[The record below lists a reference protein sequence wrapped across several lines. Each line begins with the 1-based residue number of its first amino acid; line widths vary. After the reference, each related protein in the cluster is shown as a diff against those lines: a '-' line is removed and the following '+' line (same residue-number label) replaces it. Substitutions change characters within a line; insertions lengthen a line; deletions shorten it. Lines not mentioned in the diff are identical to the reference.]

1 MKKRKNKFLFF
12 LFIPAFIIAEENF
25 IYLGG
30 KKISFF
36 MDKKTA
42 AFYLENPYPRE
53 KEFKTLLFKD
63 NPPTSFLMF
72 QIKNNLYKFS
82 DNVMEVENF
91 NFNDS
96 YINLVLKK
104 EGIVFNVYFIITN
117 VIRKNMDNSIIIY
130 SEIVNKNT
138 NSTRA
143 GIRFLL
149 DTVYGE
155 NKKNPVIYT
164 STKEKIEY
172 DKIVTK
178 ELVPDFFFTG
188 YADPLESYFY
198 DGLYIYPSINDFKPE
213 KVIIGNWKKLY
224 QMKSIFIPEPK
235 ARFKYNPYSN
245 PDTAI
250 CIFYEFILKP
260 DEKIGFG
267 CALSIEQI
275 PKDKLK
281 ISSFLVEEVSNAV
294 SKETLESKQPQEMA
308 EKLGETKV
316 SKTPVETNQESL
328 LLDTQLKLLEKLLEL
343 VDKIEAKFFQTN
355 EKSAGYIERKTEP
368 ELTPQAKIF
377 IQAEEKKVSAKE
389 ENLSNRVSE
398 LKEEYEKKLKAM
410 EESYNKEK
418 PATKPTKVRDKKK
431 EIEKTIREVDSQLYL
446 LEKLIELKGDLKDF
460 SSGKI
465 KEIEDKIKKLEEETG
480 KQ

>member
-1 MKKRKNKFLFF
+1 MKRNKLLILLLF
-12 LFIPAFIIAEENF
+12 PAFIIAEENF
-25 IYLGG
+25 ISLSG

-36 MDKKTA
+36 IDKKTT

-53 KEFKTLLFKD
+53 KEFKMLLFKD
-63 NPPTSFLMF
+63 NPPTSFLIF

-91 NFNDS
+91 TYNDS
-96 YINLVLKK
+96 YINLALKK
-104 EGIVFNVYFIITN
+104 NGIIFNIYFIITN

-130 SEIVNKNT
+130 SEILNKNT
-138 NSTRA
+138 NSSRA

-155 NKKNPVIYT
+155 NKRYPVIYT

-178 ELVPDFFFTG
+178 ELIPDFFFTG
-188 YADPLESYFY
+188 YADPLENYFY

-213 KVIIGNWKKLY
+213 KVIIGNWKKVY

-245 PDTAI
+245 PDTAM
-250 CIFYEFILKP
+250 CIFYEFTLKP
-260 DEKIGFG
+260 NEKISFG

-281 ISSFLVEEVSNAV
+281 ISPFLVEEVSKTFSRENVELKQIPEVTEKV
-294 SKETLESKQPQEMA
+294 S
-308 EKLGETKV
+308 ETKV

-328 LLDTQLKLLEKLLEL
+328 LLETQLKLLEKLLEL
-343 VDKIEAKFFQTN
+343 VDKIEAKFFKTN
-355 EKSAGYIERKTEP
+355 EKSVPYLEGKTQP
-368 ELTPQAKIF
+368 EITPNAKIF
-377 IQAEEKKVSAKE
+377 IQTEEKKPPTLEVD
-389 ENLSNRVSE
+389 LSNKISKLE
-398 LKEEYEKKLKAM
+398 DEYEKKLKAM
-410 EESYNKEK
+410 TESYKKEK
-418 PATKPTKVRDKKK
+418 PATKLPKTIDKKK

-465 KEIEDKIKKLEEETG
+465 KEIENKIKNLEEETG
-480 KQ
+480 R